1 MRPHSFSSHSTFFP
15 HSMAEKSP
23 QRELKE
29 PPPSVKG
36 SWLRKQLTRASIA
49 LLESRRPRAGSVLF
63 LTSSICVKYGPT
75 HHVAEALAIQY
86 IASHTTIPVPKIHC
100 AFERKGITYI
110 VMSRLPGTSIAEAWH
125 TRTDGSKAHLLEQ
138 LKKYVDEMRN
148 LDQPRPGIVEGL
160 NGSKLYDPKLPDG
173 SRGFGPF
180 RTIRDFHLYLRRG
193 LSGPFPDRQEV
204 EDLVDWQE
212 NEASDYNTCFT
223 HGDLCSTNILV
234 DGNKIS
240 GIVDWESAG
249 WLPEYWE
256 FTSAWNVNMYNV
268 FWRFELEKF
277 LHPYTEEVE
286 MEHIRLKHFSD

>member
-1 MRPHSFSSHSTFFP
+1 MV
-15 HSMAEKSP
+15 EKSHP
-23 QRELKE
+23 DLFKA
-29 PPPSVKG
+29 SSSSIK
-36 SWLRKQLTRASIA
+36 SNWLRRQLTRALVA
-49 LLESRRPRAGSVLF
+49 LLKNRRPRSGSVLF
-63 LTSSICVKYGPT
+63 LTPTICVKYGT
-75 HHVAEALAIQY
+75 TQHVAEALAMQY
-86 IASHTTIPVPKIHC
+86 IATHTSIPVPKVHC
-100 AFERKGITYI
+100 AFECKGVTYI
-110 VMSRLPGTSIAEAWH
+110 VMSRLPGTTIADAWH
-125 TRTDGSKAHLLEQ
+125 TRTDGSKAQLLEQ
-138 LKKYVDEMRN
+138 LKKFIDEMRN
-148 LDQPRPGIVEGL
+148 LDQPRQGVVEGL
-160 NGSKLYDPKLPDG
+160 DGSKLFDPKLPEG
-173 SRGFGPF
+173 HQGYGPF
-180 RTIRDFHLYLRRG
+180 ESIQDFHSYLRHG

-234 DGNKIS
+234 EGNKIS

-286 MEHIRLKHFSD
+286 MEHIRLKHFGD